1 MADPAQVP
9 PGGLAAALL
18 DAADALNDALVGELR
33 ARGWPPLTR
42 TRALAFRYLAAGVTR
57 PAGLARQLD
66 LTRQSV
72 QKLLDGLERDGLIA
86 RRPDPDDAR
95 AQIVELTADGDRMLD
110 EAGRVLRSLEREVEA
125 RLGRDGLTA
134 LRRLVP
140 RVAPTDRPG

>member
-1 MADPAQVP
+1 VVDEAQVP
-9 PGGLAAALL
+9 TGALAAALL
-18 DAADALNDALVGELR
+18 DAADALNDALVDELR

-42 TRALAFRYLAAGVTR
+42 TRALAFRHLAAGVTR

-72 QKLLDGLERDGLIA
+72 QKLLDGLERDGLVT

-95 AQIVELTADGDRMLD
+95 AQVVDLTADGTRMLED
-110 EAGRVLRSLEREVEA
+110 AGRILRSLERELEA
-125 RLGRDGLTA
+125 RLGHDDLTT

-140 RVAPTDRPG
+140 RIAPADRPG